1 MPLKSLK
8 RQTAITSHK
17 TATVSAAVT
26 KRLKVDLHSGSNSVK
41 VTSHCATQCVS
52 KSKCCTVDS
61 KSQEGDVPSLTKLP
75 QQGKITEYFKAQVK
89 PLNGVKKEL
98 AVKSVSGLQ
107 QARKEPKTCE
117 TTAGLNKYFPS
128 LLSGNKSVAAKSP
141 TRNVPLSKA
150 SDTRDTVSSGS
161 TSPSWMKSSI
171 DGKPSKV
178 SQKATTDK
186 KTGALVAVV
195 AARKVS
201 SSAVSKFLE
210 AKRNG
215 LNVPSSQKLNALL
228 SPYTTQKSPSSLNFV
243 ESVPKPGLTAS
254 ASGTSK
260 VVLSSETVF
269 KTVKEAIPKPKT
281 VGSET
286 ECVASPLCDEPTP
299 ILSVPTTIRFPAIAS
314 DSSCSSSS
322 VVPTKATTSQLE
334 SPDTIAC
341 RWSECDT
348 HFDTSTGLLE
358 HLQAKHVTPQVSCE
372 NYVCLWVGCK
382 VYARTSCSRSWL
394 ERHVLSHGGNKP
406 FRCIVDGCGQRFS
419 SQTTLERH
427 VNGHFNQSEAGNGNA
442 GARRSLES
450 ASSKLFRRNG
460 KKLRYRRQPWS
471 ARMFDYFDA
480 GIMEGL
486 QHRLVNMTEMQTQG
500 NIANASGNTV
510 SLHSKVMARR
520 VEPDGRTRV
529 LVHWY
534 PEDILPDEWVSESE
548 AQSRRTM
555 PIPSLSPAAMTS
567 LQTALFVPRRNKQRR
582 KPPKCT

>member
-1 MPLKSLK
+1 MAPNVQESCWLWDGKERDKGPPPPPPPLAVTATPLTPVTANVIANLPLKSLK

-26 KRLKVDLHSGSNSVK
+26 KRLKVDHHSSANSVK

-52 KSKCCTVDS
+52 KSKCCSVDS
-61 KSQEGDVPSLTKLP
+61 KSHEADVPLLTKLP

-117 TTAGLNKYFPS
+117 TTAALNKYFPS
-128 LLSGNKSVAAKSP
+128 LHSGNKSVAAKSP

-186 KTGALVAVV
+186 KTGAMVAVV

-210 AKRNG
+210 AKWNG

-269 KTVKEAIPKPKT
+269 KTAKETIPKPKT

-322 VVPTKATTSQLE
+322 VVPTKATTSRLE
-334 SPDTIAC
+334 SPHTIAC

-358 HLQAKHVTPQVSCE
+358 HLQVS
-372 NYVCLWVGCK
+372 N
-382 VYARTSCSRSWL
+382 VYQHTSTARDRWS
-394 ERHVLSHGGNKP
+394 
-406 FRCIVDGCGQRFS
+406 
-419 SQTTLERH
+419 
-427 VNGHFNQSEAGNGNA
+427 NA
-442 GARRSLES
+442 
-450 ASSKLFRRNG
+450 
-460 KKLRYRRQPWS
+460 RQ
-471 ARMFDYFDA
+471 
-480 GIMEGL
+480 
-486 QHRLVNMTEMQTQG
+486 
-500 NIANASGNTV
+500 
-510 SLHSKVMARR
+510 
-520 VEPDGRTRV
+520 
-529 LVHWY
+529 
-534 PEDILPDEWVSESE
+534 
-548 AQSRRTM
+548 
-555 PIPSLSPAAMTS
+555 SPAAAAGKRCLLAHQYSKGQM
-567 LQTALFVPRRNKQRR
+567 V
-582 KPPKCT
+582 